1 VSLQQNKSR
10 ETILVL
16 ADGQS
21 RNRDIIRRALR
32 ELQYRDSRS
41 VKDSREALD
50 MVKSGIGDIVVADA
64 QNAQLNGMDLL
75 KSIRGNE
82 ELAHIPVILT
92 SFLKTSEEIIKAR
105 KEGADGYVVK
115 PLTSLALINQV
126 KGAAKF
132 RTDKVND
139 YRRKTEEEI
148 AKRHMDLASEQKE
161 KKNLCVEVI
170 KRLNRLQV
178 AFPFYEPV
186 FLQLG
191 EMFISLG
198 TSGKAAPYLRKA
210 LELNQ
215 NSTRA
220 LDLLADYYAAN
231 GEYDKAIKNAKQSA
245 SVSGSVAAYE
255 KLGEIQLKAGRLN
268 DSIVTFNSVIT
279 MTEAQTRAADQKVKL
294 MSRGLNLRGQAYRAK
309 GDKEGNKNLMGR
321 AAQDFRKSSEL
332 DPDFLAANYNLM
344 VTYKKMGEKQK
355 AMQVFDRIRKMEPKD
370 ADSWINLAEA
380 YFQDNDIRKVSFA
393 LERALKLEWNSLKYR
408 KLVAELFLRYGM
420 IDKAETILKIIQQD
434 TPDESYCHNILG
446 IICRKKG
453 QPEKAVEHYHQAI
466 KLEPDDPGLLF
477 NLSRALKAS
486 GNEAEARKA
495 YDKCL
500 TLDPEFDQ
508 EF

>member
-1 VSLQQNKSR
+1 MQQNNSR
-10 ETILVL
+10 ETILIL

-32 ELQYRDSRS
+32 ELKYHDSRS
-41 VKDSREALD
+41 LKDSKEALD
-50 MVKSGIGDIVVADA
+50 LVKSGVGDIVVADA
-64 QNAQLNGMDLL
+64 QNAQLSGMDLL
-75 KSIRGNE
+75 KSIRGDKD
-82 ELAHIPVILT
+82 LAHIPVILT
-92 SFLKTSEEIIKAR
+92 SFLKTSEDIIKAR

-115 PLTSLALINQV
+115 PLTSMALINQV

-132 RTDKVND
+132 RTDKVSD
-139 YRRKTEEEI
+139 YYRKTEGEI
-148 AKRHMDLASEQKE
+148 EKHHLDLVTEQKE
-161 KKNLCVEVI
+161 KKNLYIEVI
-170 KRLNRLQV
+170 KRLNLLQV
-178 AFPFYEPV
+178 AFPFYEPI

-191 EMFISLG
+191 EMFINLG

-210 LELNQ
+210 LDLNQ

-220 LDLLADYYAAN
+220 LDLLSDHYAAN
-231 GEYDKAIKNAKQSA
+231 GEHDKAIKHAKQSA
-245 SVSGSVAAYE
+245 SVSGLVAAYE

-279 MTEAQTRAADQKVKL
+279 MTEAQTRAADQKAQL

-321 AAQDFRKSSEL
+321 AVQDFKKSSEL

-370 ADSWINLAEA
+370 ADSWISLAEA
-380 YFQDNDIRKVSFA
+380 YFQNNDIKKVSFA
-393 LERALKLEWNSLKYR
+393 LERALKLEWSNLKYR
-408 KLVAELFLRYGM
+408 KLVAELFLQYGL
-420 IDKAETILKIIQQD
+420 IDKAEAILKIIQKE

-446 IICRKKG
+446 IICRKRG
-453 QPEKAVEHYHQAI
+453 QPEKAVEHYRRAI
-466 KLEPDDPGLLF
+466 KLEPDDPGILF

-500 TLDPEFDQ
+500 ALDPEFDQ